1 MNNNY
6 AIEIKDLKKAYG
18 RNKVLKGLNLKIPK
32 GAIYAYLGENG
43 SGKTTTINL
52 ILNLLNPDSGSIN
65 VLGLDSRKNEI
76 EVRRK
81 IGYVAEFPVMYE
93 WMKVKEIMGFAK
105 SFYPRWDDTRVNNL
119 IKDLEIP
126 LDKKISEFS
135 KGMKAK
141 VALVLAMAHKPEI
154 LIFDDPTSGLDAN
167 ARRQFVQVV
176 LSLVEEEK
184 VTVFFSSHLITELE
198 RMADHV
204 GLLQNGILRFEMPLE
219 ELKNK
224 VKKIKIS
231 FKGDDIRALLPE
243 ALKPKIIKSG
253 KSLTGWD
260 MVLENYTPEDLKN
273 LKNDDAKNI
282 EVIDLELE
290 DIFVNYCQGKNNG
303 K

>member
-1 MNNNY
+1 MNDY
-6 AIEIKDLKKAYG
+6 ALEIKNLKKAYG
-18 RNKVLKGLNLKIPK
+18 RSKVLKGLNLKIPK

-65 VLGLDSRKNEI
+65 VLGLDSQKNEI

-81 IGYVAEFPVMYE
+81 IGYVAEFPAMYE
-93 WMKVKEIMGFAK
+93 WMKAKEIMEFAK
-105 SFYPRWDDTRVNNL
+105 SFYSRWDEPRVKAL
-119 IKDLEIP
+119 IKDLEVP
-126 LDKKISEFS
+126 VDRKIAEFS

-141 VALVLAMAHKPEI
+141 VALVLALAHKPEI

-167 ARRQFVQVV
+167 ARRQFVQAV

-198 RMADHV
+198 RMADYV
-204 GLLQNGILRFEMPLE
+204 GFLQNGKLRFEMPLE
-219 ELKNK
+219 ELKNT

-231 FKGDDIRALLPE
+231 FNGDIQALLPE
-243 ALKPKIIKSG
+243 ALKPKIIKSD
-253 KSLTGWD
+253 KSLTGTD
-260 MVLENYTPEDLKN
+260 IILENYTPEDLKI
-273 LKNDDAKNI
+273 LKNDDVKNI

-290 DIFVNYCQGKNNG
+290 DIFVHYCQAETSGKLS
-303 K
+303 